1 MPTVARVFNVVGLAG
16 SLRRGSYNRGTPPRG
31 DRTRAAGATHRHSRV
46 GRDPLV
52 QRRYRNCWRPAE
64 RPAASLGPYQE
75 ALRLYLLRKTR
86 IPDGVVQLVTL
97 STALDDIHNR
107 VSAMPWLF
115 ERKPEYRSYK
125 FIVTGF
131 TFHMFFGMMI
141 PKPIRLICSARHG
154 FLYTREDRDSDLL
167 KTMAVMANRAEKR
180 ASSARNRRRCSAP
193 QT

>member
-1 MPTVARVFNVVGLAG
+1 
-16 SLRRGSYNRGTPPRG
+16 
-31 DRTRAAGATHRHSRV
+31 
-46 GRDPLV
+46 
-52 QRRYRNCWRPAE
+52 
-64 RPAASLGPYQE
+64 
-75 ALRLYLLRKTR
+75 
-86 IPDGVVQLVTL
+86 VTL
-97 STALDDIHNR
+97 STALDDLHNR

-193 QT
+193 QTA